1 MRVKRFRLLDK
12 YFYEGVVTLPEG
24 TQRSYEN
31 HAVLPTVGLE
41 INNHGLSLSFDYLA
55 YRAQMSWSDPLYAAQ
70 DMSFR
75 IILRGVV

>member
-24 TQRSYEN
+24 IQRGYKN
-31 HAVLPTVGLE
+31 HAVLRTVALE
-41 INNHGLSLSFDYLA
+41 PRNRGLSLSFDYLA
-55 YRAQMSWSDPLYAAQ
+55 YRAQMPWSDPLYAAQ